1 MKSGFRIA
9 ALGSCIAAVSAAA
22 GATVSGVG
30 FSQDPQSGR
39 ATITYSIDEPA
50 IITVD
55 VRTNRGD
62 GVYASIGADKLRLIS
77 GEVNKLVTNV
87 NTSVTAIWPVDS
99 SLFAQTLGAAR
110 VVVTAWATTAP
121 PDYMAI
127 NLIDTDVVRY
137 YVSADAFPV
146 PVTSDIY
153 KTEWLEIG
161 RAHV

>member
-1 MKSGFRIA
+1 MKSAFRIA
-9 ALGSCIAAVSAAA
+9 ASYCCLAAVSSEA

-30 FSQDPQSGR
+30 FSQDPLSGK
-39 ATITYSIDEPA
+39 ATVTYSIDEPA

-62 GVYASIGADKLRLIS
+62 GVYASIGADKLRLAC

-87 NTSVTAIWPVDS
+87 NESVTATLPLDS
-99 SLFAQTLGAAR
+99 SMPAWDIGSAR

-127 NLIDTDVVRY
+127 NMVDNDVVRY

-146 PVTSDIY
+146 PVTNDMY
-153 KTEWLEIG
+153 KTE
-161 RAHV
+161 